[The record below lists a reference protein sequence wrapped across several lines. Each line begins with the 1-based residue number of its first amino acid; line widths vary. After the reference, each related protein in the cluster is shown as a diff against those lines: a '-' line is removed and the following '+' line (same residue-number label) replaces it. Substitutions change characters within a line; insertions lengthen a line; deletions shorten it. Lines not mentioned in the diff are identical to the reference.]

1 MTRILLLSLL
11 ILAGNTLVTADDAAT
26 STKDLEA
33 SVVKVYVSANPPDLL
48 SPWQKAGVELA
59 TGSGVVI
66 TGGRVLTNAHV
77 VEDAVSIE
85 LKRSNSGQR
94 YVAEVAFIDHE
105 RDLAMLTVADDAFD
119 EGVRPIEL
127 GEMPGTQTV
136 VEAYGFP
143 VGGETLSV
151 TSGIISRIEVSTY
164 IHAMTNVLAAQIDAA
179 INSGNSGGPVLAGDE
194 LVGIAVQFLD
204 EAENVGYMIPVS
216 VVRRFLRDLE
226 DGRIDGLPTLGIMV
240 QGMESPSLRQSLG
253 MASQQTGTLI
263 TWVDHGSPA
272 SEVLQ
277 PRDVLLSIDGQP
289 VANDMTVA
297 WPRLGRLHFSE
308 VVQSKQIGDPIEVE
322 IMRDGHPLKK
332 EIKLTPHKPLV
343 PGRRRSDTP
352 RYLAFGGVVFIPL
365 AIDYLMYFEEIPY
378 DLGDLALSRNRVT
391 PERREVI
398 LVQRVLP
405 HPVNRGYQAWEDRP
419 VRAINGEVPRDMKHL
434 SEIIDEAE
442 GKYLTIATEDDSIL
456 TLDLEAARS
465 AQASI
470 LQNFGIAHDR
480 SPDLRAAGADER
492 SGSRRSRQARA
503 R

>member
-11 ILAGNTLVTADDAAT
+11 ILAGNNLATADGASS

-33 SVVKVYVSANPPDLL
+33 SVVKVYVSANSPDLL

-66 TGGRVLTNAHV
+66 ADGRVLTNAHV
-77 VEDAVSIE
+77 VEDAVNIE
-85 LKRSNSGQR
+85 LKRSNSGRR
-94 YVAEVAFIDHE
+94 YVAEVAFIDHQ
-105 RDLAMLTVADDAFD
+105 RDLALLTVADDAFD

-179 INSGNSGGPVLAGDE
+179 INSGNSGGPVLAGDK

-216 VVRRFLRDLE
+216 VVRRFLKDLD

-240 QGMESPSLRQSLG
+240 QAMESPALRQSSG
-253 MASQQTGTLI
+253 MADEQTGTLV

-272 SEVLQ
+272 GGVLQ
-277 PRDVLLSIDGQP
+277 PRDVLLSIDGHTI
-289 VANDMTVA
+289 ANDMTVV
-297 WPRLGRLHFSE
+297 WPRIGRLHFSE
-308 VVQSKQIGDPIEVE
+308 VVQSKQVGDSTEVE
-322 IMRDGHPLKK
+322 VLRDGQPLEKR
-332 EIKLTPHKPLV
+332 IKLTPHTPLV

-352 RYLAFGGVVFIPL
+352 RYLVFGGVVFIPL
-365 AIDYLMYFEEIPY
+365 SVDYLMYFEEIPY
-378 DLGDLALSRNRVT
+378 DLGDFALSRNRVT

-405 HPVNRGYQAWEDRP
+405 HPVNRGYQAWEDQP
-419 VRAINGEVPRDMKHL
+419 VRAVNGEAPRDMRHL
-434 SEIIDEAE
+434 SAIIDKVQ
-442 GKYLTIATEDDSIL
+442 GTYLTITTEDGSIL

-465 AQASI
+465 AHASI
-470 LQNFGIAHDR
+470 LENFGIAHDR
-480 SPDLRAAGADER
+480 SPDLRVP
-492 SGSRRSRQARA
+492 
-503 R
+503 